1 MTKKNWIIFGIMV
14 SMMILVI
21 VMTYVYMVS
30 SKSEKKRIQISVVV
44 YGSSNGR
51 WTAFKEGV
59 DQAETDFEAVVNF
72 IIMDEKNDFS
82 EQAEVLKR
90 ELEGGAQGLAV
101 AAADCREMKDDITEL
116 AENVPVI
123 LVESD
128 MEVDLPC
135 VAADAYQMGSGLARQ
150 IVTEMGEDLQV
161 YILPVDQRRSCTGIR
176 LQGFLDEMKDSVKD
190 VTQLTRFDENAQRE
204 FWDKA
209 ESAVLVALDDRELEH
224 AVTAVQESEQKVSLY
239 GIGSSEKI
247 VYELDRGVIKGIVF
261 QNEFNMGYEAVEVL
275 IQKIRG
281 EKVSKMPEVDYHHA
295 SKETMHLK
303 ENERLLFP
311 IIQ

>member
-21 VMTYVYMVS
+21 VMTYVYMVP

>member
-21 VMTYVYMVS
+21 VMTYVYMVP

-190 VTQLTRFDENAQRE
+190 VTQLTRFDENAQQE
-204 FWDKA
+204 FWNKA